1 MNSFAHT
8 AALLT
13 GLATLA
19 TSAAACT
26 RNSAVPRTWQG
37 NTSTVPSS
45 DLPPDSFMSIPNERF
60 AFKMSM
66 LGFDAGELVMAA
78 GEPGQVDGQEIVF
91 FRSRAV
97 STGIVALLKTVTDEV
112 TTWIDVDTG
121 KPTYH
126 RTDTTIGSS
135 DSEAVEI
142 RFAAN
147 RFDVREWENGK
158 PRTRTQVL
166 PTGTR
171 AYDLTS
177 AMMSLRGWDGTKGDR
192 ATLHVL
198 RSTRFWQTH
207 VEYAGADSVKTTL
220 GRFSAVRVD
229 GVSRR
234 ILHNGELEPDK
245 EARYF
250 SMWFTDD
257 DLRLP
262 VLIAARTDYG
272 DIRMEL
278 VEYTGAGREV
288 AAR

>member
-1 MNSFAHT
+1 MKHLAHT
-8 AALLT
+8 LLAT
-13 GLATLA
+13 GLALA
-19 TSAAACT
+19 AMVPAACT

-37 NTSTVPSS
+37 TTSSEPSA
-45 DLPPDSFMSIPNERF
+45 DLPPGSLLVIPNERF
-60 AFKMSM
+60 TFKMSM

-78 GEPGQVDGQEIVF
+78 GEPGEVEGHDIVF

-97 STGIVALLKTVTDEV
+97 STGIVGLLKTVTDEV

-126 RTDTTIGSS
+126 RTDTTIGSK
-135 DSEAVEI
+135 DTEGVEI
-142 RFAAN
+142 RFAAKQ
-147 RFDVREWENGK
+147 FDVLEWENGK
-158 PRTRTQVL
+158 KQRKTQVL
-166 PTGTR
+166 PTEVP

-177 AMMSLRGWDGTKGDR
+177 AMMSLRGWKGAKGDR

-198 RSTRFWQTH
+198 RSTLFWQTH
-207 VEYAGADSVKTTL
+207 VEYAGPDSVKTKL
-220 GRFSAVRVD
+220 GRFAAVRVD

-234 ILHNGELEPDK
+234 IQRNGELEPDK

-262 VLIAARTDYG
+262 ILIAAKTDYG

-278 VEYTGAGREV
+278 VEYAGAGREV